1 MNEFQWILF
10 FLSIQV
16 IHFLGTWKLYKTAGE
31 EPWKAIIPFYN
42 AIIFLKILHRP
53 KWWVLLLFLPVIN
66 LMIFMVLWVDTV
78 KHFGKNTPADGLFA
92 VLSLGFFIYTINYQK
107 NPKYISDES
116 MIVRS
121 TFNEWIGSI
130 IFAVVA
136 ATFVHNYFF
145 QPYIIPTGSLEKS
158 LLIGDFLFVSKFH
171 YGARVPST
179 TIAFPMVHDTLPL
192 IKSRSYLKKPQLP
205 YIRLPKLQKIKRN
218 DIVVF
223 NWPAD
228 TVRQFFVKEAGV
240 KKPIDKKSNYVKRCV
255 GLPGDKLEIKN
266 GFVYINE
273 NKNILPDRARIQ
285 FNYTAYSNKGISSR
299 KLSQLGLTDYYR
311 RFRIENITQ
320 NSYAKLSPYIVGTSG
335 NSPENFII
343 ITRESGIPITLV
355 RSLGLK
361 ISEVLEKSKELNLTI
376 EEAKEIEK
384 QVWVDSLV
392 QKNQKI
398 KTPNISFFPNK
409 IPFDWNQDNF
419 GPIEIPA
426 RGKTIAINL
435 SNLPLYK
442 KIIVDYENNSL
453 KTIGNEIFIN
463 DKKVNQYT
471 FLQDYF
477 WMMGDNRHRSEDS
490 RFWGFVPED
499 HIVGK
504 PVFIWFSI
512 SGINDGLSNWKV
524 RWDRVFSTVGGEG
537 KRVSYF
543 PYFLISIIIWQGYLF
558 IRKRK
563 KKKVSQ

>member
-1 MNEFQWILF
+1 MSGIQWIF
-10 FLSIQV
+10 FALILQV
-16 IHFLGTWKLYKTAGE
+16 VHFLGTWKLYKAAGE
-31 EPWKAIIPFYN
+31 APWKAIVPIYN
-42 AIIFLKILHRP
+42 AIILLKIIHRP
-53 KWWVLLLFLPVIN
+53 KWWVLLLFFPVIN
-66 LMIFMVLWVDTV
+66 LMMFMVLWIDTV
-78 KHFGKNTPADGLFA
+78 KHFGKNKSIDGILA
-92 VLSLGFFIYTINYQK
+92 IASLGFYIYTINYQK
-107 NPKYISDES
+107 APKYISDKKLIS
-116 MIVRS
+116 RS
-121 TFNEWIGSI
+121 VFSEWIGSI
-130 IFAVVA
+130 VFAIVA

-171 YGARVPST
+171 YGARVPLT

-205 YIRLPKLQKIKRN
+205 YIRLPKFQKIKQN

-255 GLPGDKLEIKN
+255 GLPGDKLEIKK
-266 GFVYINE
+266 GFVYING
-273 NKNILPDRARIQ
+273 NKNVLPDRARIQ
-285 FNYTAYSNKGISSR
+285 HSYTAYSSKGVSSR
-299 KLSQLGLTDYYR
+299 KLSQLGLTDFYR

-320 NSYAKLSPYIVGTSG
+320 NSYSKLSPYIVGTSG
-335 NSPENFII
+335 NSTDNFIA
-343 ITRESGIPITLV
+343 ITRESGIPISLV
-355 RSLGLK
+355 RSLGLR

-376 EEAKEIEK
+376 EEAEEIEK
-384 QVWVDSLV
+384 QGWIDSLV

-398 KTPNISFFPNK
+398 KTPNTNFFPNK

-426 RGKTIAINL
+426 SGQTIAINL
-435 SNLPLYK
+435 SNLSLYK
-442 KIIVDYENNSL
+442 KIIVDYENNTL

-563 KKKVSQ
+563 KKKVS

>member
-10 FLSIQV
+10 FLSIQL
-16 IHFLGTWKLYKTAGE
+16 IHFFGTWKLYRTAGE
-31 EPWKAIIPFYN
+31 DPWKAIVPVYN

-66 LMIFMVLWVDTV
+66 IMMFMVLWVDTA
-78 KHFGKNTPADGLFA
+78 KHFGKNTPIDGLLTI
-92 VLSLGFFIYTINYQK
+92 LSLGFFIYTINYQK
-107 NPKYISDES
+107 NPKYISDKS

-192 IKSRSYLKKPQLP
+192 IKMRSYLKKPQLP
-205 YIRLPKLQKIKRN
+205 YIRLPKFQKIKRN

-228 TVRQFFVKEAGV
+228 TVRQFFVREAGV
-240 KKPIDKKSNYVKRCV
+240 KKPTDKKSNYVKRCV
-255 GLPGDKLEIKN
+255 GLPGDKLEIKK
-266 GFVYINE
+266 GFVYING
-273 NKNILPDRARIQ
+273 NKNVLPDRARIQ
-285 FNYTAYSNKGISSR
+285 HSYTAYSNKGVSSR
-299 KLSQLGLTDYYR
+299 KLSQLGLTDFYR
-311 RFRIENITQ
+311 RFRIKNITQ
-320 NSYAKLSPYIVGTSG
+320 NSYAKLSPHIVGTSG
-335 NSPENFII
+335 NSTDNFIV
-343 ITRESGIPITLV
+343 ITREKGIPIPLV
-355 RSLGLK
+355 RSLGLR

-376 EEAKEIEK
+376 EEAEEIEK
-384 QVWVDSLV
+384 LGWVDSLI
-392 QKNQKI
+392 QRNQKI
-398 KTPNISFFPNK
+398 KTPNTNFFPNK

-426 RGKTIAINL
+426 SGQTIALNL
-435 SNLPLYK
+435 SNLSLYK
-442 KIIVDYENNSL
+442 KIITDYENNSL
-453 KTIGNEIFIN
+453 KTIGNEIYIN

-471 FLQDYF
+471 FLQNYF

-512 SGINDGLSNWKV
+512 SGINDGISNWKV
-524 RWDRVFSTVGGEG
+524 RWDRVFTTVGGEG

-563 KKKVSQ
+563 KKKAS